1 MRYDTEYQAMKG
13 FIFTLFLFTSL
24 NLWASDLPRLISTAP
39 SITESVKYFGGEE
52 TLVGVSNF
60 CQVNKKLVRIGSA
73 VTPNFEKIVSL
84 KPTKVLVAK
93 TSSSKIEV
101 SLKKIKL
108 DYVTLGF
115 NGLDEILESIKKIGS
130 EVDRKQ
136 AAAKFIK
143 DVKAELNPIKDVI
156 EKTYLW
162 VISTDFDGEMVNK
175 VMVAGTGTHY
185 HQIVKMLG
193 LDTPK
198 GILPNY
204 HNLSLE
210 QMIKMKPDYVF
221 ISAPGNVS
229 KEAMDKMKKAWEKTT
244 ILPAVKNKRVFFFQG
259 DEFVVPGTSILN
271 MIKKVKEALSA
282 S

>member
-1 MRYDTEYQAMKG
+1 MKG
-13 FIFTLFLFTSL
+13 IISFLSLFTSL

-39 SITESVKYFGGEE
+39 SITESVKYLGGEK

-60 CQVNKKLVRIGSA
+60 CKFKEEVPRIGSA
-73 VTPNFEKIVSL
+73 ITPNFEKIISL
-84 KPTKVLVAK
+84 TPNKVLVLK
-93 TSSSKIEV
+93 TANSNLET
-101 SLKKIKL
+101 SLKKINL
-108 DYVTLGF
+108 AYVTLGF
-115 NGLDEILESIKKIGS
+115 NGLNEILESVKTIGA
-130 EVDRKQ
+130 EVDQEK
-136 AAAKFIK
+136 AATQFIK

-162 VISTDFDGEMVNK
+162 VISTDIDEDMVNK

-185 HQIVKMLG
+185 HQIIKMLG
-193 LDTPK
+193 FYTPK

-221 ISAPGNVS
+221 VSAPGNAS
-229 KEAMDKMKKAWEKTT
+229 KETMDKMKKAWEKTS
-244 ILPAVKNKRVFFFQG
+244 ILPAVKNKKVFFFQG
-259 DEFVVPGTSILN
+259 NEFVVPGTSILN

>member
-1 MRYDTEYQAMKG
+1 
-13 FIFTLFLFTSL
+13 
-24 NLWASDLPRLISTAP
+24 
-39 SITESVKYFGGEE
+39 
-52 TLVGVSNF
+52 
-60 CQVNKKLVRIGSA
+60 
-73 VTPNFEKIVSL
+73 
-84 KPTKVLVAK
+84 
-93 TSSSKIEV
+93 
-101 SLKKIKL
+101 
-108 DYVTLGF
+108 
-115 NGLDEILESIKKIGS
+115 
-130 EVDRKQ
+130 
-136 AAAKFIK
+136 
-143 DVKAELNPIKDVI
+143 
-156 EKTYLW
+156 
-162 VISTDFDGEMVNK
+162 